1 MSFQSPLAQAMIQ
14 AERQRRRRCAD
25 ARDVL
30 IKARKTG
37 FLMKAR
43 KSSISCF
50 GVPDRFEKNQIVLT
64 DKYLYWT
71 DKIVPGGDHCW
82 SDRDFTGCVSLA
94 VPDCKVALVQGSN
107 TRFMIWQGVMPV
119 VPIIFD
125 AGSQSSRDEWVK
137 QLAAQ
142 VKRCQTHAIRNLA
155 SGETVEQ
162 CAICLGMET
171 GKQGF
176 CRTRCDHDFHKDCL
190 TQWLEKSRACPCCR
204 EELI

>member
-50 GVPDRFEKNQIVLT
+50 GVPDRFENNTVVLA

-71 DKIVPGGDHCW
+71 HKIVPGDDHSW
-82 SDRDFTGCVSLA
+82 SSRDFTGGVNLSVS
-94 VPDCKVALVQGSN
+94 DVAPVQGRN
-107 TRFMIWQGVMPV
+107 TRFMIWEGVG
-119 VPIIFD
+119 PIIFD
-125 AGSQSSRDEWVK
+125 AFSQSSRDEWVK